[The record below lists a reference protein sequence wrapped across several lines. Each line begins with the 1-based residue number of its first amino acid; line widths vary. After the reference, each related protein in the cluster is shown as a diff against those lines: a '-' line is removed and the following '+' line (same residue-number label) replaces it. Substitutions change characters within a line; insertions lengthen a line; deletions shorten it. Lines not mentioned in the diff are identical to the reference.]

1 MRAFVMAKLVPLA
14 IACAI
19 FAACLALGSARGGK
33 AKTTDKAFQNMHSY
47 ARGRVVQPSVRSA
60 PQKSGT
66 SPRIRQ
72 GWPSKVHW

>member
-1 MRAFVMAKLVPLA
+1 MLRL
-14 IACAI
+14 I
-19 FAACLALGSARGGK
+19 FAVVTVLIVAASLTSRLSEVRAAGNKTSASNK
-33 AKTTDKAFQNMHSY
+33 
-47 ARGRVVQPSVRSA
+47 VVQPSVRSA

>member
-1 MRAFVMAKLVPLA
+1 MLRIILAMVTVLIVAASLTSRLSEVRAASNKT
-14 IACAI
+14 
-19 FAACLALGSARGGK
+19 SASNKASTGG
-33 AKTTDKAFQNMHSY
+33 A
-47 ARGRVVQPSVRSA
+47 GVVQPSVRSA